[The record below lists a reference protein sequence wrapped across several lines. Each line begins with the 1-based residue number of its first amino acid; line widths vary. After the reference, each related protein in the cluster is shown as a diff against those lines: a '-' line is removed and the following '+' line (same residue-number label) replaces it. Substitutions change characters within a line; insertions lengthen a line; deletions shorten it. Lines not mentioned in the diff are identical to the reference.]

1 MVCSKSRRQEKLKWS
16 VLTLSQDPKEGHIG
30 RGIQQRDEKG
40 KRKLGEINNLGASVL
55 MMREGDY
62 QARKSLKTKGT
73 GGEPLAENDDPV
85 NVSRSSDDEK
95 EDHYQ
100 ARKSSN
106 DVKEDH
112 YQARK
117 SVKAKGKDIS

>member
-1 MVCSKSRRQEKLKWS
+1 M
-16 VLTLSQDPKEGHIG
+16 EGHIG

-106 DVKEDH
+106 DVKEGH

-117 SVKAKGKDIS
+117 SVKAKGKGIS